1 VLPNWAVLPADAGAL
16 VYGTI
21 TVAVVLDAEYARN
34 ETYLETVGAVLI
46 AMALYWLAHSYAE
59 FTARRLQRGHPL
71 TIGALAETMLHE
83 LAILTA
89 AALPLVALLISWGAG
104 ATLGDAVSAGIWTSA
119 GMIVLIELIV
129 GVRAKLS
136 GRELVAQAVMGT
148 VLGLLVV
155 VLRIILH

>member
-1 VLPNWAVLPADAGAL
+1 MLPNWAVLPADAGAL

-71 TIGALAETMLHE
+71 TIGALAET
-83 LAILTA
+83 
-89 AALPLVALLISWGAG
+89 LLISWGAG